1 MSEEHMHEGPKS
13 FITKYIFSLDH
24 KVIGRQFL
32 FYGLSFLLLGGIMAY
47 LIRWQLA
54 FPWTPAPV
62 FGKLFFPSSGG
73 AATPEI
79 YTTLITLHGTI
90 MIFFAIT
97 PLVIGAFGNFLIPL
111 QVGARDMAFP
121 VLNMLSFWLMPI
133 AGAFLLVAFF
143 TEQSA
148 AAGWTGYPPLSSA
161 TYNPGAGESCWALA
175 VVLLGTSS
183 IMGGINYVT
192 TVLNLRAKGMGMFK
206 LPLTIWGLFLTA
218 ILNLAFVPVI
228 AVGLIMLLLDRTFTT
243 HFFTGVAINTAQ
255 AGQPL
260 LYQHI
265 FWAFGHPEVYILIL
279 PVWGMVS
286 DLLSTFSRK
295 PAFGYKLTALSMCL
309 ITLLS
314 AVVWGHHM
322 FISGM
327 SPAMGKTFQ
336 SLTMLISIPSSVFFF
351 NWLATLWRGNL
362 RFTTPMLYCIGV
374 IFVFAIGGLTGIL
387 LASRTMDIY
396 LHGTYFVVAHF
407 HYTMAMSVF
416 LGSFAAVYF
425 WFPKIFGRMMN
436 ETLGKIHFW
445 ITFIAVNVVFLV
457 MFRVGLAGLMRR
469 VADPSAYEVFKPL
482 QPLNQ
487 IITYGVM
494 VLGTAQLIFIFN
506 FFYSIFKGKKASDN
520 PWEATTLEW
529 IVPSPPPH
537 ENFEGPLPVVQC
549 GPHEY
554 GNPLSQGK
562 DFIMQTEKAI

>member
-1 MSEEHMHEGPKS
+1 MDEQYLHEAPTN
-13 FITKYIFSLDH
+13 FITKYVFSMDH

-32 FYGLSFLLLGGIMAY
+32 FYGLFFLLLGGIMAY

-54 FPWTPAPV
+54 YPWTPAPV
-62 FGKLFFPSSGG
+62 FGRLFFPSSGG
-73 AATPEI
+73 AVTPEI

-97 PLVIGAFGNFLIPL
+97 PIVIGAFGNFLIPL
-111 QVGARDMAFP
+111 QCGARDMAFP
-121 VLNMLSFWLMPI
+121 ILNMLSFWLMPI
-133 AGAFLLVAFF
+133 AGAFLMVAFF
-143 TEQSA
+143 SEQAA
-148 AAGWTGYPPLSSA
+148 AAGWTGYPPLSSSA
-161 TYNPGAGESCWALA
+161 YTPGAGESAWALS
-175 VVLLGTSS
+175 LIFLGTSS

-192 TVLNLRAKGMGMFK
+192 TVLNLRARGLSIWK

-218 ILNLAFVPVI
+218 VLNLAFVPVI
-228 AVGLIMLLLDRTFTT
+228 AIGLVMLLFDRTYGT
-243 HFFTGVAINTAQ
+243 HFFTGVAITGEQ

-286 DLLSTFSRK
+286 DILSVFSRK
-295 PAFGYKLTALSMCL
+295 PAFGYRLTALSML
-309 ITLLS
+309 TITLLS

-327 SPAMGKTFQ
+327 SPALGKAFQ
-336 SLTMLISIPSSVFFF
+336 SLTMLISIPSSIFFF
-351 NWLATLWRGNL
+351 NWLATMWRGNL
-362 RFTTPMLYCIGV
+362 KFATPMLYAMGV

-396 LHGTYFVVAHF
+396 LHGSYFVVAHF
-407 HYTMAMSVF
+407 HFTMAMSVF
-416 LGSFAAVYF
+416 LGSFAAIYF
-425 WFPKIFGRMMN
+425 WYPKLFGREMN

-445 ITFIAVNVVFLV
+445 ITFVSVNVVFLV

-469 VADPSAYEVFKPL
+469 VADPTAYEVFKPL

-487 IITYGVM
+487 VITYGVI
-494 VLGTAQLIFIFN
+494 VLGISQLIFIWN
-506 FFYSIFKGKKASDN
+506 FFYSMSRGKKAAEN
-520 PWEATTLEW
+520 PWNAATLEW
-529 IVPSPPPH
+529 TVPSPPPH
-537 ENFEGPLPVVQC
+537 ENFPGELPVVYN

-554 GNPLSQGK
+554 GNPLAQGK
-562 DFIMQTEKAI
+562 DFLLQTEKAG